1 MNLGSE
7 RVHIVVAAEER
18 AAYRAA
24 AERAGMSLPEWLR
37 GAARARLEQA
47 ESLELRTAADL
58 DRFFAETDELEGD
71 ELEGDEP
78 EPDWADHLAVMADSR
93 RRGLPT

>member
-1 MNLGSE
+1 MHMVSE

-18 AAYRAA
+18 VAYRSA
-24 AERAGMSLPEWLR
+24 AERAGVSLSEWLR

-58 DRFFAETDELEGD
+58 DQFFAESDAC
-71 ELEGDEP
+71 EGDEP

-93 RRGLPT
+93 GRGLPT